1 MLVMPTSLDS
11 LPDDPAALK
20 RIIAD
25 LSFDYEARIDVLEQ
39 DHEQRVDALK
49 EDHQQQVDVLTQDHA
64 QQLETLKEQLRL
76 ALKREFGRSSE
87 AAPGQGELFNEAEQV
102 ATEEVLADVGSETEV
117 PAHRRR
123 KPGRKPLPAHL
134 PRVEVVYELEAAER
148 ICPNDGHT
156 LREIGEETSELL
168 DIIPAKVRV
177 IRRVR
182 KKYACPDCESHVVR
196 APVPATLIP
205 KSMATP
211 NLLAQIAL
219 YKYQDALPLYRQEQ
233 ILERLGVTVS
243 RTTQA
248 SWMIKVGQALRPLL
262 ELMREDLLKASVV
275 HSDETTVQVLKE
287 AGRRPEQKSYMWV
300 QVAGTGPPI
309 VLYHYAPSRARSVL
323 EALLDG
329 YQGTLVTDGYSAY
342 ETVPARHAGCWAH
355 ARRKFHEALQAQPKG
370 KTGKALVGFNHIQQ
384 LFRLEKGY
392 RDLAPEARLTARQA
406 RSQPVVDELRRW
418 LDTSLPQVSPK
429 TLVGKALGYL
439 DGQWDKLTTFLEDG
453 AVPIH
458 NNLAENKIRPFVIGR
473 KNWLFSNSVR
483 GADASA
489 ALYSLMETTK
499 ANDLELS
506 MYLAWLFNTL
516 PNTDHDDPV
525 ALRTLLP
532 YQVDRERIVEHFAQ
546 EARLLAGANK

>member
-1 MLVMPTSLDS
+1 MPTSLDS
-11 LPDDPAALK
+11 LPDDTAELK

-25 LSFDYEARIDVLEQ
+25 LAFDYEERIDSLKQ
-39 DHEQRVDALK
+39 DHDAALSSLLQELESLK
-49 EDHQQQVDVLTQDHA
+49 A
-64 QQLETLKEQLRL
+64 QLRL
-76 ALKREFGRSSE
+76 ALKRVFGRSSE
-87 AAPGQGELFNEAEQV
+87 AAPGQGELFNEAEQL
-102 ATEEVLADVGSETEV
+102 AAEEGISAVEPETEV

-134 PRVEVVYELEAAER
+134 PRIEVVYELDDAER
-148 ICPNDGHT
+148 TCPNDGQV
-156 LREIGEETSELL
+156 LKEIGEETSELL
-168 DIIPAKVRV
+168 DIVPAKVRV

-182 KKYACPDCESHVVR
+182 KKYACPDCESHVAR
-196 APVPATLIP
+196 APMPQSLLP
-205 KSMATP
+205 KSIASP
-211 NLLAQIAL
+211 SLLAQIAL

-233 ILERLGVTVS
+233 VLERMGVTVS

-248 SWMIKVGQALRPLL
+248 SWMIKVGQALTPLL
-262 ELMREDLLKASVV
+262 ALMREDLLRASVV

-287 AGRRPEQKSYMWV
+287 AGRRPEQTSYMWV

-309 VLYHYAPSRARSVL
+309 VLYHYAPSRARAVVKR
-323 EALLDG
+323 LLDG
-329 YQGTLVTDGYSAY
+329 YEGTLVTDGYSAY
-342 ETVPARHAGCWAH
+342 ETVPARHAGCWVH
-355 ARRKFHEALQAQPKG
+355 ARRKFHEALKAQPKG
-370 KTGKALVGFNHIQQ
+370 RTGKALVGFNYIQQ

-392 RDLAPEARLTARQA
+392 QELDAEARRKARCE

-453 AVPIH
+453 EVPIH

-473 KNWLFSNSVR
+473 KNWLFCNSVQ

-506 MYLAWLFNTL
+506 MYLAWLFHTL
-516 PNTDHDDPV
+516 PNTDHDDPE
-525 ALRTLLP
+525 ALRALLP
-532 YQVDRERIVEHFAQ
+532 YQVDRERIIEYFAQ
-546 EARLLAGANK
+546 QSALMEGAGK